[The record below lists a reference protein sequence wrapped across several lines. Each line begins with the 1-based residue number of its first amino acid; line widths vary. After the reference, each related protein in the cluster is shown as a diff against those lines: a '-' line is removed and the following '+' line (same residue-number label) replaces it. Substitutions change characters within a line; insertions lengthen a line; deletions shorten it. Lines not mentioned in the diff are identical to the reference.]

1 MTEQTALA
9 IMWSC
14 VALAFCGLVFR
25 VRDIVLEM
33 RAARR
38 LVRVIAERE
47 EYRPMLERLFHISGM
62 PDGSLE
68 LSEYEQVALR
78 ERVRQA
84 LVYLVPADR
93 KRVERALY
101 APSVAEREGLLRG
114 VLSASIWRLQHQG

>member
-9 IMWSC
+9 IMWFC

-25 VRDIVLEM
+25 VREIALEM

-47 EYRPMLERLFHISGM
+47 EYRAMLEQLFRISGKE
-62 PDGSLE
+62 DGSLE

-84 LVYLVPADR
+84 LVYLAPADR
-93 KRVERALY
+93 KRVERGLY

-114 VLSASIWRLQHQG
+114 VLSASIWRLQHQA